1 MNDVVLVQVVDS
13 FKNLSNCLGCILFG
27 EFALLAYA
35 IKQLTARGEFS
46 HNVIFV
52 LRKRVRFICSLPSEL
67 SYLGFEPL
75 MELHDMWMMH
85 SL

>member
-1 MNDVVLVQVVDS
+1 MNDVVLMQVVDS

-52 LRKRVRFICSLPSEL
+52 LRKR
-67 SYLGFEPL
+67 
-75 MELHDMWMMH
+75 
-85 SL
+85 